1 MAGAKDRM
9 QAAREAKARKRAERE
24 AAAKVKELAVVY
36 RNGGENFER
45 VTPLKFTQPEAAVE
59 FAGVLK
65 ELFPLYQFAVVFV

>member
-24 AAAKVKELAVVY
+24 AAEKVRELAVVY
-36 RNGGENFER
+36 RNGSENFEK
-45 VTPLKFTQPEAAVE
+45 VTPLRFTQPEGAVQ
-59 FAGVLK
+59 FAGLLK